1 MATKDAG
8 KRVTDRREQILDE
21 AQRLFLDHGLEAVTT
36 RQIAQAVGISQ
47 PSLYAH
53 FANRD
58 AIAVELCIR
67 AFQQLAQRLGEV
79 DASLTGANR
88 VRELC
93 RAYIAFGLEQPA
105 AYRVAFHADIAVDD
119 ESGMHRGL
127 EAGISAFSILR
138 QAYADIIAD
147 HAQAE
152 VAAQSVW
159 AGIHG
164 LVSILLTRP
173 EFPFADLRQLVDA
186 HIDRL
191 LAADR
196 T

>member
-1 MATKDAG
+1 MAIKEAN
-8 KRVTDRREQILDE
+8 KRVTDRREHILDE
-21 AQRLFLDHGLEAVTT
+21 AQRLFLGHGLEAVTT
-36 RQIAQAVGISQ
+36 RQIAHAVGISQ

-67 AFQQLAQRLGEV
+67 AFQQLEQRLGAV
-79 DASLTGANR
+79 DARLTGLER

-93 RAYIAFGLEQPA
+93 RAYITFGLEQPA

-147 HAQAE
+147 AAQAE
-152 VAAQSVW
+152 LAAQTVW

-173 EFPFADLRQLVDA
+173 EFPFVDLQQLIDA
-186 HIDRL
+186 HLDRL